1 MRALLFVVLISLSLA
16 SLAEGK
22 NVKTTATKK
31 IETKKVE
38 TKHDLKKGE
47 KNPEDCETTEEL
59 KKKLEAKPQAAA
71 PVKVEAPKN
80 DKAIQGLGG
89 LSGTTGCSL

>member
-16 SLAEGK
+16 SLAEDK
-22 NVKTTATKK
+22 KMKTTA
-31 IETKKVE
+31 TKKVE
-38 TKHDLKKGE
+38 TKHDLKKEG

-59 KKKLEAKPQAAA
+59 KKKLEAKPAVAA
-71 PVKVEAPKN
+71 PVKVEAQKN
-80 DKAIQGLGG
+80 DKAVQGLGLGG

>member
-16 SLAEGK
+16 SLAAESK
-22 NVKTTATKK
+22 EKTAATKK
-31 IETKKVE
+31 VVSKKE
-38 TKHDLKKGE
+38 EIKKSDG

-59 KKKLEAKPQAAA
+59 KKKLEAKPVLAA
-71 PVKVEAPKN
+71 PTKVEPAKD

-89 LSGTTGCSL
+89 LSGTTGCSI